1 MSSTL
6 ILPERGARRTYLRA
20 KRTFDVIVSGV
31 AIIALSP
38 LLLVIAL
45 LVRFTSRGPVLY
57 RATRSG
63 RNGALFKLYKFRSM
77 VANADKLGPGITAAG
92 DRRITRVGR
101 ILRRTK
107 LDELPQLFN
116 VLRGDMSIVGPRPE
130 DPRYVALYTA
140 EQRRVLQFRPGITSL
155 ASIRYRN
162 EAEALKTQ
170 DWETVYIQQVM
181 PEKLAI
187 DLEYASRAT
196 LRLDLLIIART
207 FLALFR

>member
-207 FLALFR
+207 LLALFR